1 MDYRHYSDVE
11 RMLLEALDLLKG
23 KLPKEDKMQAR
34 EEIAAGEYDLAFE
47 IICQQL
53 FEYDVRISMADYQ
66 RLEAIGRRME
76 LSEDAWV
83 MLRSL
88 TP

>member
-1 MDYRHYSDVE
+1 
-11 RMLLEALDLLKG
+11 MLLEVLDLLKG

-34 EEIAAGEYDLAFE
+34 EEIAAGEYGLAFE

-53 FEYDVRISMADYQ
+53 FEYEVRISMADYQ
-66 RLEAIGRRME
+66 RLEAMGRRME

-88 TP
+88 PQ